1 MGAHLYISAADAD
14 APLVAQLRQQLQ
26 QAGFVVWDG
35 RGSSSA
41 QVPQAIQAC
50 WALLVVAS
58 PHSINATERHSEWT
72 MALRSD
78 KPLVPL
84 VIGAVTLPS
93 LLQRRRPLTASDP
106 NRIDMPALLQRL
118 TWLRSPRGEMQAL
131 RDRLG
136 DLERSLA
143 RGQTSNADAI
153 RAEIDR
159 VQRQIS
165 AREQGLAAPVP
176 QPAAPAPA
184 PVTPAPAP
192 IEPAPLPFLPQL
204 AVQRHED
211 WGEAPD
217 VHTFYGRQ
225 DELATLAQWIT
236 ADRCRLVS
244 LLGIGGMGKTTLATK
259 VARTHADDFAYVVW
273 RSLRNAPPLNDLL
286 GQCIVFLSD
295 QRETDLPDDS
305 GQRISILIRYLQQQ
319 RCLLILD
326 NAETILRGGDKAGR
340 YREGYEGYGDLIL
353 RVGEAQH
360 QSLLII
366 TSREKP
372 REFARL
378 EGTASPVRSLQLAG
392 VGQDDGKAIL
402 YDKGLE
408 GSDHDWAELVRIY
421 SGNPLAL
428 KLTAE
433 SIREI
438 FAGEIAGFL
447 SEGGVL
453 LGDVLQILAQQFD
466 RLAPLEQELMYWL
479 AIEREPVTADELRTS
494 LVAPVGKRDFLEALG
509 DLRRRSLVEQSP
521 AGLTLQNVVMEYVT
535 DRLVEQVTE
544 EILNGTIKM
553 LNTHALMKAQAK
565 EYVRNSQV
573 RLILAEVLTRLEQR
587 LGSKAAVTSRL
598 TQVLAQLRAEAA
610 QEASQ

>member
-1 MGAHLYISAADAD
+1 MGEHLYISAADAD

-26 QAGFVVWDG
+26 QAGFVVWDS
-35 RGSSSA
+35 RDSSSA

-50 WALLVVAS
+50 WALLVIAS
-58 PHSINATERHSEWT
+58 PHSIAATERHSEWT
-72 MALRSD
+72 LALRSD

-84 VIGAVTLPS
+84 VIGAVTLPP
-93 LLQRRRPLTASDP
+93 LLLRRRPLTASDP

-143 RGQTSNADAI
+143 HGQTNKADAI

-159 VQRQIS
+159 VQRQIGM
-165 AREQGLAAPVP
+165 REQGLAVPVPPPATPAPVP
-176 QPAAPAPA
+176 
-184 PVTPAPAP
+184 VTPTPAP
-192 IEPAPLPFLPQL
+192 IELVPPPVAQPA
-204 AVQRHED
+204 AQRHED

-217 VHTFYGRQ
+217 VQTFYGRQ

-259 VARTHADDFAYVVW
+259 VARTHAADFAYVVW

-295 QRETDLPDDS
+295 QRETDLPDES
-305 GQRISILIRYLQQQ
+305 GQRISILLRYLQQQ

-326 NAETILRGGDKAGR
+326 NAETILRGGDQAGR

-360 QSLLII
+360 QSLLIV

-402 YDKGLE
+402 HDKGLE

-438 FAGEIAGFL
+438 FAGEIAEFL

-479 AIEREPVTADELRTS
+479 AIEREPVTTDELRTS

-544 EILNGTIKM
+544 EILSGAIKM

-587 LGSKAAVTSRL
+587 LGSKAAVTARL
-598 TQVLAQLRAEAA
+598 TQVLALLREGSA
-610 QEASQ
+610 

>member
-14 APLVAQLRQQLQ
+14 APLVAHLQQQLQ

-35 RGSSSA
+35 GGSA

-50 WALLVVAS
+50 WALLVVVS

-84 VIGAVTLPS
+84 VIGAVTLPP
-93 LLQRRRPLTASDP
+93 LLLRRRPLTASDP

-153 RAEIDR
+153 RAEINR
-159 VQRQIS
+159 LQRQIS

-176 QPAAPAPA
+176 QPTAPVPE
-184 PVTPAPAP
+184 PVTPAPAR
-192 IEPAPLPFLPQL
+192 IEPAPPPPPPLPQL

-217 VHTFYGRQ
+217 VYTFYGRQ

-305 GQRISILIRYLQQQ
+305 GQRISILVRYLQQQ

-326 NAETILRGGDKAGR
+326 NAETILRGGDQAGR

-360 QSLLII
+360 QSLLIV

-402 YDKGLE
+402 HDKGLE

-438 FAGEIAGFL
+438 FAGEIAEFL

-453 LGDVLQILAQQFD
+453 LGDVLQILGQQFD

-494 LVAPVGKRDFLEALG
+494 LVAPVSKRDFLEALG

-544 EILNGTIKM
+544 EILSGAINM

-587 LGSKAAVTSRL
+587 LGSKAAVTARL